1 MILTALVAFLV
12 ALNLLFAFRGYVLAR
27 RPYDRIEASAI
38 LAELPALAIVVP
50 ARNEERQI
58 EQCVR
63 SLLAQH
69 HNDFEIV
76 VVDDCSG
83 DATPQILA
91 RLAGEDPRLRVIS
104 GVPLPDGWVGKPWAL
119 TQGVRAARGA
129 WLLFTDADTF
139 HYPDGAASVQQAAI
153 DRGLGVLSVL
163 TDQDLVTLPERALMP
178 SLFLAIL
185 GGTGPIGDVGDPTK
199 PDVALFNGQYIMA
212 SRDAYEAIGGH
223 AAVRNEI
230 AEDLELARRFKRDGR
245 FRIALTGSDGVAH
258 TRMYRSLREIW
269 EGFIKNFAL
278 GLRERPV
285 WGAIGAC
292 VLACISPLTP
302 LTFIAALVAARWID
316 AAVLALAMA
325 AVLTVVA
332 YQMRLMRAPASSVP
346 WYPVGTAFTVAV
358 LTVSIALFA
367 SGRGVVW
374 KGRRYTQGLTQ
385 A

>member
-1 MILTALVAFLV
+1 LTAFVAFLV
-12 ALNLLFAFRGYVLAR
+12 AVNLLFALRGLVLAR
-27 RPYDRIEASAI
+27 RPYDRIVAS
-38 LAELPALAIVVP
+38 EVSNGLPALSIVVP

-63 SLLAQH
+63 SLLTQR
-69 HNDFEIV
+69 HNDFEVV
-76 VVDDCSG
+76 VVDDCSD
-83 DATPQILA
+83 DATPRILE
-91 RLAGEDPRLRVIS
+91 RLATEDARLRVVS
-104 GVPLPDGWVGKPWAL
+104 GKPLPDQWVGKPWAL
-119 TQGVRAARGA
+119 TQGVREARGA

-139 HYPDGAASVQQAAI
+139 HYRDGAASVQQAAI

-163 TDQDLVTLPERALMP
+163 TDQDLVSLPERALMP
-178 SLFLAIL
+178 SVFLAIL
-185 GGTGPIGDVGDPTK
+185 GGTGPIGDVGNPSK

-212 SRDAYEAIGGH
+212 SREAYEAIGGH

-269 EGFIKNFAL
+269 DGFTKNFAL
-278 GLRERPV
+278 GLRDRPV
-285 WGAIGAC
+285 WGAVGAC
-292 VLACISPLTP
+292 ALACISPLTQ
-302 LTFIAALVAARWID
+302 LTFIAALLTARWID
-316 AAVLALAMA
+316 AATLAFAMA
-325 AVLTVVA
+325 AVLAVVA
-332 YQMRLMRAPASSVP
+332 YQMRLMRVPAASVA

-374 KGRRYTQGLTQ
+374 RGRRYG
-385 A
+385 AA

>member
-1 MILTALVAFLV
+1 LTAFVAFLV
-12 ALNLLFAFRGYVLAR
+12 AVNLLFALRGFVLAR
-27 RPYDRIEASAI
+27 RPYDRVEARDVVSV
-38 LAELPALAIVVP
+38 LPTLSIVVP

-58 EQCVR
+58 EECVR
-63 SLLAQH
+63 SLLAQR
-69 HNDFEIV
+69 HNDFEVV
-76 VVDDCSG
+76 VVDDCSD

-91 RLAGEDPRLRVIS
+91 RLASEDARLRIVW
-104 GVPLPDGWVGKPWAL
+104 GTALPDGWVGKPWAL
-119 TQGVRAARGA
+119 TQGVRESRGA

-139 HYPDGAASVQQAAI
+139 HYPNGAASVQRAAI
-153 DRGLGVLSVL
+153 ERNLGALSVL

-185 GGTGPIGDVGDPTK
+185 GGTGPIGDVGDPEK
-199 PDVALFNGQYIMA
+199 PDVALFNGQYVLA
-212 SRDAYEAIGGH
+212 SRTAYEAIGGH

-245 FRIALTGSDGVAH
+245 FRIALTGSEGVAH
-258 TRMYRSLREIW
+258 TRMYRSLGEIW
-269 EGFIKNFAL
+269 AGFTKNFAL

-292 VLACISPLTP
+292 ALACISPLTQ
-302 LTFIAALVAARWID
+302 LTFIAALLSARWID
-316 AAVLALAMA
+316 AAVLAVAMA
-325 AVLTVVA
+325 AVLAVVA

-374 KGRRYTQGLTQ
+374 RGRRYG
-385 A
+385 AG